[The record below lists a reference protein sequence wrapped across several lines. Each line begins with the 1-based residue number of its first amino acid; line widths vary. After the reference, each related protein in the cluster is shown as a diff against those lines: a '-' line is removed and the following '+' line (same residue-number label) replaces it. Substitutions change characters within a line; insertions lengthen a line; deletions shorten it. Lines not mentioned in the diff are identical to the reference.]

1 MRNDEVLANVSL
13 NSQSIDTISEIVAQK
28 SAELGADPKSVLRV
42 RLSAE
47 DVMRVWAEQLGE
59 NTPSKLIAEKH
70 LFKTYLAIYADGKSI
85 DPTQYKDELLLS
97 VSNNPNMVSVLGL
110 IGEYRYTKGSNKLV
124 LYSPKKKSSSLR
136 PILFAIVAALILGSL
151 SHLLI
156 PEISKTINQF
166 LLQPLLST
174 ILKLVKLIASPLVF
188 LSIVCGITG
197 MGDLSSFGKIGK
209 QLIKR
214 IVLITFSIATV
225 CCLILSLVF
234 PFFLTTEADLGDSI
248 SSLIAMI
255 LDIIPGDLVSPLQT
269 GNIMQIIFIAIC
281 FGIGLLVLS
290 EESAVSINILN
301 QLNSIIQLLMTGI
314 TKILPALIFLCI
326 TNIII
331 ESDAQTI
338 IHVSLP
344 LVTCIVLDVCLPIFF
359 SCYASFK
366 AKIPFKK
373 LIKTQLP
380 CYLTA
385 LSTASSAAAFHSN
398 IECCEKLGIDPK
410 IVKFAIPFGQVLYMP
425 GSLIDI
431 LTVTMFALNYYHI
444 DMSYIEIISMILIL
458 SIIAIA
464 SSPTPGTT
472 ITGATIMFTSLML
485 PMEAIA
491 LVTTVLL
498 LADYFSTACNV
509 ICLQNELLIEAANT
523 GKVNLDSLKHLSSES
538 Y

>member
-1 MRNDEVLANVSL
+1 MLERYVPMMRNNEVLAEVKL
-13 NSQSIDTISEIVAQK
+13 DSQSIDKVSEIVVQK
-28 SAELGADPKSVLRV
+28 SSEMGANSISTLRA
-42 RLSAE
+42 RLSVE
-47 DVMRVWAEQLGE
+47 EVMRVWAEQLGE
-59 NTPSKLIAEKH
+59 DTACKLVSEKH
-70 LFKTYLAIYADGKSI
+70 LLKTYLVIYADGKSI

-97 VSNNPNMVSVLGL
+97 VSNNPSMVNFLGL
-110 IGEYRYTKGSNKLV
+110 VGEYRYTKGSNKLV
-124 LYSPKKKSSSLR
+124 LYSPKKESSSLR
-136 PILFAIVAALILGSL
+136 PILYVIIAALILGSL

-156 PEISKTINQF
+156 PEIAKTVNRF
-166 LLQPLLST
+166 LLQPLLSA
-174 ILKLVKLIASPLVF
+174 ILKLVKIIASPLVF

-214 IVLITFSIATV
+214 IILITFSVATV

-234 PFFLTTEADLGDSI
+234 PFFLTTEADLGDSV

-255 LDIIPGDLVSPLQT
+255 LDIIPGDLVSPFQT

-281 FGIGLLVLS
+281 FGIGLLALS

-326 TNIII
+326 INIIV

-338 IHVSLP
+338 LRVSLP
-344 LVTCIVLDVCLPIFF
+344 LIACIALNICLPIFF
-359 SCYASFK
+359 ACYASFK
-366 AKIPFKK
+366 TKISFKK

-398 IECCEKLGIDPK
+398 IECCEKLGIDDK
-410 IVKFAIPFGQVLYMP
+410 IVKFALPFGQVLLMP

-431 LTVTMFALNYYHI
+431 LTVTMFALNYYCI
-444 DMSYIEIISMILIL
+444 DMSYVEIISMVVIL

-472 ITGATIMFTSLML
+472 VTGTTIMFTSLML
-485 PMEAIA
+485 PVDAIA

-509 ICLQNELLIEAANT
+509 ICLQDELLVEAANT
-523 GKVNLDSLKHLSSES
+523 GKFNHIA
-538 Y
+538 